1 MNRYFLVVLLI
12 MLAQTSLIIVAL
24 WQWSVEI
31 KPKRWNKVFIIIL
44 KVERGEYKQGI
55 SLG

>member
-1 MNRYFLVVLLI
+1 MNGYFLVVLLI
-12 MLAQTSLIIVAL
+12 MLAQTSRIIAAP

-31 KPKRWNKVFIIIL
+31 KPKQWNKVFIIIL

>member
-31 KPKRWNKVFIIIL
+31 KPKQWNKVFIIIL